1 MVLYLLLAILALGL
15 VLFGASVRVVT
26 QFERGIVLRFGR
38 LSGTPRGPALTVITP
53 VAERLHKANLQIV
66 AALIRESEGAALVVV
81 GSRARGAA
89 RGRFFSLVS
98 RSVAQRARCPV
109 VVVRT
114 GKATADEHAESGR
127 RTALPGMDPLGIVP
141 VHRPRTPWE

>member
-1 MVLYLLLAILALGL
+1 MVLYLLMAILALGL

-38 LSGTPRGPALTVITP
+38 LSGTPRGPSLTFITP

-98 RSVAQRARCPV
+98 RSVAERARCP

-127 RTALPGMDPLGIVP
+127 RAVLPDMDPLGIVP

>member
-1 MVLYLLLAILALGL
+1 MVLYLLLAVLALGL
-15 VLFGASVRVVT
+15 VLLGASMRVVT
-26 QFERGIVLRFGR
+26 QFECGIVFRFGR
-38 LSGTPRGPALTVITP
+38 LSGTPRGPGLTVITP

-66 AALIRESEGAALVVV
+66 AALIREAEGAALVVV
-81 GSRARGAA
+81 GSRAREAA

-98 RSVAQRARCPV
+98 RSVAERARCP

-114 GKATADEHAESGR
+114 GKATADKHAESGR
-127 RTALPGMDPLGIVP
+127 RTALPGMDPLEIEP

>member
-1 MVLYLLLAILALGL
+1 MVLYLLMAILALGP

-26 QFERGIVLRFGR
+26 QFERGIVVRFGR
-38 LSGTPRGPALTVITP
+38 LSGTPRGPSLTVITP

-66 AALIRESEGAALVVV
+66 AALIRWSEGAALVVV
-81 GSRARGAA
+81 GSRARGTA
-89 RGRFFSLVS
+89 
-98 RSVAQRARCPV
+98 
-109 VVVRT
+109 T